1 MILIRA
7 WSRLSSGLIS
17 LSSQTTWDS
26 GHTLKHQNLSEIIL
40 NVLLISAS
48 NELIGIRHW
57 PQGPSHNDRP
67 LAERISSPFPRLART
82 RFRALF
88 FQRSYLYARHEM
100 DGTISNLENRISAAQ
115 TLRSCEE
122 VSELR
127 SIDAR
132 EDDRMQPC
140 HTPFVDRLHVM
151 PTSLPV

>member
-1 MILIRA
+1 M
-7 WSRLSSGLIS
+7 
-17 LSSQTTWDS
+17 TCDS
-26 GHTLKHQNLSEIIL
+26 GHTLELQNLSQTVL
-40 NVLLISAS
+40 NVLPTSAS

-57 PQGPSHNDRP
+57 PQGALAQRP
-67 LAERISSPFPRLART
+67 AFGGTDLIAIPEISETRL
-82 RFRALF
+82 RALF

-122 VSELR
+122 VSDVR